1 MILFDLKK
9 TYKFKLTVNHS
20 PIIEDGNSCIIVDD
34 INMSM
39 GMDRA
44 VSHMCAVC
52 GVWCVVCG
60 VWSGV
65 WCVVCDLWSGV
76 WCG

>member
-52 GVWCVVCG
+52 GVWCVEWCV
-60 VWSGV
+60 V